1 METLWQNVRYSVRRL
16 RRSPGFTS
24 VAVLSL
30 ALGIGANTAIFSLVY
45 ALLLRTLPVR
55 DPGELV
61 ELLHRYPGEPHLN
74 GFSLQAYQLMR
85 EHNHVFSG
93 LIAAAYQPFHVRGEG
108 LEPQTGDGAYVD
120 DFFFPVLGVKPAI
133 GRLIGPEDNRAGD
146 SSAVAVVS
154 WSYWKRQF
162 NLDPAILGKQIFV
175 ENVPVTIVGVTQ
187 RKFAGLQSEASQD
200 FWLPLALAPPALRSS
215 HGGWLWL
222 VGRLK
227 PHVSLE
233 QARAEMTVLYESTLD
248 EQATITNN
256 PFLRKMKFEMAPA
269 GAGLSQLREE
279 WAKPLLLLMAV
290 VGLLLLIACT
300 NIGSLLLARGA
311 TREFEMAL
319 RISLGSS
326 RLRLV
331 REGLTE
337 ALLLSVIGGVLG
349 IFLAY
354 FGAGALVR
362 IILAAKRIGPPIEFQ
377 VRIDGSVLLFT
388 AALALLTGLLCGLFP
403 ALRAL
408 RSAPGPSLRQAGRSG
423 ETRQRRLLGKS
434 LVVAQVALSVV
445 LLSAAELFVAHLSN
459 LEHLDLG
466 FERDHV
472 LLVALDPTGSGYE
485 GERLSQ
491 AYQRLLERLG
501 AIPGVRSATIC
512 AASPISGAGAN
523 RGATVE
529 GYQSKPGEIR
539 NLTENWVAPK
549 YFETLGTPLLA
560 GRDFNSNDQ
569 GHPRV
574 AIVNRTMARYYFGD
588 GNPIGK
594 HVRFDDD
601 DLPYEI
607 VGVAAD
613 SKYYEIREATWR
625 TIYLDTFQETEPAS
639 RFALRTSVDPL
650 TVAPDVRRV
659 VRDLLKAVSVERI
672 STLDDQVDATIV
684 PERLVATVSGWFGGL
699 GSALAAIGIYGLLA
713 YTLARRINEIGIRMA
728 LGATRSNATRMV
740 LRDALTM
747 VGAGL
752 VIGVPIALW
761 SKQLAVSLIQD
772 LPSDSAIPIAFG
784 ALGMIALALLAAY
797 LPARRAARVDPME
810 ALRHE

>member
-1 METLWQNVRYSVRRL
+1 METLWQNIRYSVRRL

-24 VAVLSL
+24 IAVLSL

-61 ELLHRYPGEPHLN
+61 ELLHQYPGEPQLN
-74 GFSLQAYQLMR
+74 GFSWQAYRLMR
-85 EHNHVFSG
+85 EHNHVLSG

-108 LEPQTGDGAYVD
+108 LEPQTADGAYVD
-120 DFFFPVLGVKPAI
+120 DAFFTVLGVKPEI
-133 GRLIGPEDNRAGD
+133 GRLIGPEDSRAGD

-175 ENVPVTIVGVTQ
+175 ENVPVTVVGVTQ
-187 RKFAGLQSEASQD
+187 RKFSGLQAEGSQD
-200 FWLPLALAPPALRSS
+200 FWLPLAFAPPALRSS
-215 HGGWLWL
+215 QGWLWL

-227 PHVSLE
+227 PRVSLA

-256 PFLRKMKFEMAPA
+256 PFLRKMKFEMEPA

-331 REGLTE
+331 CEGLTE
-337 ALLLSVIGGVLG
+337 ALLLSVAGSALG
-349 IFLAY
+349 IFLAF

-377 VRIDGSVLLFT
+377 VRSDGSVLLFT

-408 RSAPGPSLRQAGRSG
+408 RSAPGPSLREAGRSG
-423 ETRQRRLLGKS
+423 ETRHRRLLGKS

-445 LLSAAELFVAHLSN
+445 VLSAAELFVSHLSN

-466 FERDHV
+466 FARDHV
-472 LLVALDPTGSGYE
+472 LLVALDPAGSGYE

-491 AYQRLLERLG
+491 AYQHLLERLE

-529 GYQSKPGEIR
+529 GYQPKPGEIR
-539 NLTENWVAPK
+539 NLTENWVAPN
-549 YFETLGTPLLA
+549 YFETFGTPLLA

-588 GNPIGK
+588 DNPIGK
-594 HVRFDDD
+594 RVRFDDD
-601 DLPYEI
+601 DLPFEI
-607 VGVAAD
+607 VGVAGD

-625 TIYLDTFQETEPAS
+625 TIYLDTFQEAEPAS
-639 RFALRTSVDPL
+639 RFALRTNVDPL

-659 VRDLLKAVSVERI
+659 VRDLLKTVSVERI

-684 PERLVATVSGWFGGL
+684 PERLVATLSGWFGGL
-699 GSALAAIGIYGLLA
+699 GSALAAIGIYGLLT

-728 LGATRSNATRMV
+728 LGATRSNVTRMV

-752 VIGVPIALW
+752 VIGIPIALW
-761 SKQLAVSLIQD
+761 AKQLAVSLIQG
-772 LPSDSAIPIAFG
+772 LPSESAIPIAFG
-784 ALGMIALALLAAY
+784 SLGMIALALLAAY
-797 LPARRAARVDPME
+797 LPSRRASRVDPME